1 MSFSSDIKQCLCET
15 GYDCPECRTA
25 ELAGVFVFTGR
36 LDTQTPR
43 FYSSSEAVTERVRKA
58 LSEEFG
64 ADAADGD
71 RIVIGDGDLLLL
83 MRRKLIGY
91 KPRRQCCVRAY
102 VRGAFLGGGSVSD
115 PKREY
120 HMEFDTRSEQG
131 ALELIEMLG
140 ELGVK
145 AKKTVRKGREI
156 VYIKESGNIADVLG
170 YMSDGRAG
178 LEILSAQVEKEM
190 KNSIVRQVN
199 CDSANLNKQ
208 ARASS
213 RQIAAIKKIKAAR
226 KWQSMPEVLREMGEL
241 RLRYPD
247 ISMEELGKM
256 TGQGIGKS
264 GVNHRLSR
272 IIEYAESLSTKAKE
286 EKKL

>member
-1 MSFSSDIKQCLCET
+1 
-15 GYDCPECRTA
+15 
-25 ELAGVFVFTGR
+25 
-36 LDTQTPR
+36 
-43 FYSSSEAVTERVRKA
+43 
-58 LSEEFG
+58 
-64 ADAADGD
+64 
-71 RIVIGDGDLLLL
+71 
-83 MRRKLIGY
+83 
-91 KPRRQCCVRAY
+91 
-102 VRGAFLGGGSVSD
+102 
-115 PKREY
+115 
-120 HMEFDTRSEQG
+120 
-131 ALELIEMLG
+131 
-140 ELGVK
+140 
-145 AKKTVRKGREI
+145 
-156 VYIKESGNIADVLG
+156 
-170 YMSDGRAG
+170 
-178 LEILSAQVEKEM
+178 M

>member
-1 MSFSSDIKQCLCET
+1 M
-15 GYDCPECRTA
+15 
-25 ELAGVFVFTGR
+25 
-36 LDTQTPR
+36 
-43 FYSSSEAVTERVRKA
+43 
-58 LSEEFG
+58 
-64 ADAADGD
+64 
-71 RIVIGDGDLLLL
+71 
-83 MRRKLIGY
+83 
-91 KPRRQCCVRAY
+91 
-102 VRGAFLGGGSVSD
+102 RGAFLGGGSVGG

-272 IIEYAESLSTKAKE
+272 IIEYAESLGTKAKE
-286 EKKL
+286 EKEL

>member
-25 ELAGVFVFTGR
+25 ELAGVFAFTGR
-36 LDTQTPR
+36 LDATAPR
-43 FYSSSEAVTERVRKA
+43 FHSSSAAVMERVRKA

-64 ADAADGD
+64 TDASDGE
-71 RIVIGDGDLLLL
+71 RIVIGDGGVLLR
-83 MRRKLIGY
+83 MRKKLAGY
-91 KPRRQCCVRAY
+91 RPKRRCCVRAY

-120 HMEFDTRSEQG
+120 HMEFDTRSERG
-131 ALELIEMLG
+131 ALELIELLG
-140 ELGVK
+140 ELGVR
-145 AKKTVRKGREI
+145 AKKTVRKGKEI

-170 YMSDGRAG
+170 YMSGGRAG

-208 ARASS
+208 AKASS
-213 RQIAAIKKIKAAR
+213 RHIAAIKKIKAAR
-226 KWQSMPEVLREMGEL
+226 KWQSMPEVLREIGEL
-241 RLRYPD
+241 RLKYPD

-272 IIEYAESLSTKAKE
+272 IIEYADSIGTKE
-286 EKKL
+286 EKKVR